1 MSHIEKMN
9 NNQTFNLEKIKE
21 FSLPIEK
28 LQVNLNQM
36 SEESRNINLLYKN
49 IENNFNNRIFV
60 SQIKEIKE
68 ILSSINKNLIL
79 ISNNNITKFLDF
91 QDSLL
96 KKFKDGFK
104 DRIKNLNL
112 SGGEVK
118 IIGLNLIE
126 GKKISKIIETVSFV
140 SSIELSLW
148 VDLLDSLK
156 YNTYFLKSISKMR
169 IYYEDLLQKKLKRE
183 LNKIPNDTDQ
193 NLINEFEQAFIVNPD
208 LIFEDFIH
216 NSENLLTQKELNTK
230 EKIIKVAK
238 AKEELEQLK
247 KTQEKHK
254 DTYEDYFK
262 FSEREFKRLR
272 RKESRE
278 KLMEIT
284 TRTKDLKELEI
295 SDEVSEKI
303 KKFKSQL
310 DKSFE
315 EKYLV
320 QKDDEKDPLDLIRKR
335 KERKE
340 KEYKKYKNHFEK

>member
-1 MSHIEKMN
+1 MN

-28 LQVNLNQM
+28 LQVNLSQM
-36 SEESRNINLLYKN
+36 SEESRNINILYQN
-49 IENNFNNRIFV
+49 IENNFSNRIFV

-79 ISNNNITKFLDF
+79 ISNNNVTKFLDF

-112 SGGEVK
+112 SDNEVK

-140 SSIELSLW
+140 PSIEIPLW
-148 VDLLDSLK
+148 VDLLDSLR

-183 LNKIPNDTDQ
+183 LSKITDQ
-193 NLINEFEQAFIVNPD
+193 NLINEFEQAFLLNPD

-216 NSENLLTQKELNTK
+216 NNENLLTQKELSIK
-230 EKIIKVAK
+230 EKILKEAK
-238 AKEELEQLK
+238 SKEEFEQLK
-247 KTQEKHK
+247 KKQEKHK

-272 RKESRE
+272 RKETRE
-278 KLMEIT
+278 KLMEIS
-284 TRTKDLKELEI
+284 TRTKDLKEIEI

-303 KKFKSQL
+303 KNFKSQL

-335 KERKE
+335 KSRKE

>member
-1 MSHIEKMN
+1 MN

-28 LQVNLNQM
+28 LQVNLSQM
-36 SEESRNINLLYKN
+36 SEESRNINILYQN
-49 IENNFNNRIFV
+49 IENNFSNRIFV

-112 SGGEVK
+112 SDNEVK

-140 SSIELSLW
+140 PSIEIPLW
-148 VDLLDSLK
+148 VDLLDSLR

-183 LNKIPNDTDQ
+183 LSKITDQ
-193 NLINEFEQAFIVNPD
+193 NLINEFEQAFLLNPD

-216 NSENLLTQKELNTK
+216 NNENLLTQKELSIK
-230 EKIIKVAK
+230 EKILKEAK
-238 AKEELEQLK
+238 SKEEFEQLK
-247 KTQEKHK
+247 KKQEKHK

-272 RKESRE
+272 RKETRE
-278 KLMEIT
+278 KLMEIS
-284 TRTKDLKELEI
+284 TRTKDLKEIEI

-303 KKFKSQL
+303 KNFKSQL

-335 KERKE
+335 KSRKE